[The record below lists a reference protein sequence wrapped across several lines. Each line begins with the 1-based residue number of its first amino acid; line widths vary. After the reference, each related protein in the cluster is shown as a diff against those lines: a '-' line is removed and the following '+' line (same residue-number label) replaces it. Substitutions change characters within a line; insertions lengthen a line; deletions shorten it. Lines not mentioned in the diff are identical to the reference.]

1 MTAPFQLLGQ
11 WIGAANAANA
21 SGQFDTAVGLCRQAL
36 KVAPNL
42 PEAWY
47 NLAIAHRGR
56 GRRADAL
63 DALKKTA
70 TLTRDSADAQNSIG
84 LEFLELAAFPEAKR
98 AFERA
103 IALAPGYPFPHSNL
117 GKLLERQKRYKEAE
131 AAFRTA
137 LRLQPDLA
145 PAHANLCG
153 ILNAQKHYV
162 AGEAA
167 GRRAVELAPAAPV
180 AWSNLA
186 SSLIGCKRFADAET
200 ACRKAL
206 DLDRNSPEAWGNLG
220 QSLAEQFRL
229 DEAEAAY
236 TTALALDP
244 AMASLHSGLAK
255 VFLEK
260 GNVAQAAEELGKA
273 LAKDPDDPEIL
284 AHQLF
289 CLNYLP
295 DRPPAEM
302 TAIARRYGDVLRAG
316 VTAFDAWRCDPDP
329 ARKLRIG
336 LVSGDLR
343 RHPVGYL
350 LRGPLR
356 EIARSEFEL
365 FAYSNF
371 PQEDDL
377 SAELRQHCA
386 AWAVVNERSD
396 AELARQ
402 IHDDRIDILLDLSG
416 HTDFSRVAVFARRPA
431 PVQASWVGYYATTG
445 VREIDWKIGDPW
457 VTPDDEAGHFTERL
471 WRLPDSC
478 FCFAP
483 PEGAP
488 AVTPLPSERNGYVT
502 YGCFNNLAKV
512 NDAVIETWSRILHA
526 SPDARLLLKARQ
538 LGTDE
543 LRAALL
549 ARFAAFGIGPERLDL
564 EAAGSYAEYLDTY
577 ARIDLALDPF
587 PFAGATTTAES
598 LWMGVPVVT
607 LRGDRF
613 IAHQGESLMHAAGL
627 GEMIAANRDA
637 YVQLAVDAAADRQ
650 ALAALRAGLRERV
663 AASPLFDAAR
673 YARNLETAWRGMW
686 TAWCERGEKPATR

>member
-11 WIGAANAANA
+11 WISAAHAANA

-63 DALKKTA
+63 EALKKTG

-84 LEFLELAAFPEAKR
+84 LEFLELGAYPEAKR
-98 AFERA
+98 YLERA

-131 AAFRTA
+131 ASFTTA
-137 LRLQPDLA
+137 IRLQPDLA

-153 ILNAQKHYV
+153 ILNAQKRYV

-167 GRRAVELAPAAPV
+167 GRRAVELAPEAPI
-180 AWSNLA
+180 AWCNLA
-186 SSLIGCKRFADAET
+186 SALIGGKRFAEAEA

-206 DLDRNSPEAWGNLG
+206 ELDRNSPEAWGNLG
-220 QSLAEQFRL
+220 QALAEQFRL
-229 DEAEAAY
+229 GEAEAAY
-236 TTALALDP
+236 TTALTLDP

-260 GNVAQAAEELGKA
+260 GDVAQAAEELGKA
-273 LAKDPDDPEIL
+273 LAKDANDPEIL
-284 AHQLF
+284 SHQLF

-295 DRPPAEM
+295 NLPASDM
-302 TAIARRYGDVLRAG
+302 LPIARRYGDAVRAG
-316 VTAFDAWRCDPDP
+316 VTAFDSWQCSPDP
-329 ARKLRIG
+329 ARKLRVG

-356 EIARSEFEL
+356 EIARAEFEL

-377 SAELRQHCA
+377 SAELRQHFS
-386 AWAVVNERSD
+386 AWTVVNERSD
-396 AELARQ
+396 AELARL

-416 HTDFSRVAVFARRPA
+416 HTDYSRVAVFARRPA
-431 PVQASWVGYYATTG
+431 PVQASWLGYFATTG

-457 VTPDDEAGHFTERL
+457 VAPDDEAGHFTEKL

-488 AVTPLPSERNGYVT
+488 AVASLPSEHNGYVT

-526 SPDARLLLKARQ
+526 DPAARLLLKAKQ
-538 LGTDE
+538 LGSDE
-543 LRAALL
+543 LRASLL
-549 ARFAAFGIGPERLDL
+549 ARFAGYSIGPERLEL
-564 EAAGSYAEYLDTY
+564 EGAGSYAEYLDTY
-577 ARIDLALDPF
+577 ARIDIALDPF
-587 PFAGATTTAES
+587 PYTGGTTTAES

-607 LRGDRF
+607 LKGDRF
-613 IAHQGESLMHAAGL
+613 IAHQGESLLHAAGL
-627 GEMIAANRDA
+627 SEMIAADKEA
-637 YVQLAVDAAADRQ
+637 YVQLALNFAADRP
-650 ALAALRAGLRERV
+650 ALAAMRAGLRARV
-663 AASPLFDAAR
+663 AASALFDAPR
-673 YARNLETAWRGMW
+673 YARALETAWHGMW
-686 TAWCERGEKPATR
+686 AEWCARQR

>member
-11 WIGAANAANA
+11 WISAAHAANTN
-21 SGQFDTAVGLCRQAL
+21 GQFDAAAGLCKQAL

-47 NLAIAHRGR
+47 NLAIAHRGL
-56 GRRADAL
+56 GRKSEAL
-63 DALKKTA
+63 DALKKTG

-84 LEFLELAAFPEAKR
+84 LEFLELAAYPEAKR
-98 AFERA
+98 YFERA
-103 IALAPGYPFPHSNL
+103 IALAPGYAFPHSNL

-131 AAFRTA
+131 TSFRTA
-137 LRLQPDLA
+137 IRLQPDLA

-167 GRRAVELAPAAPV
+167 GRRAVELAPEAPV

-206 DLDRNSPEAWGNLG
+206 ELDRNSPEAWGNLG
-220 QSLAEQFRL
+220 HALAAQFRL

-244 AMASLHSGLAK
+244 TAASLHSGLAK
-255 VFLEK
+255 VFLEQS
-260 GNVAQAAEELGKA
+260 NFAQVAEELDKA
-273 LAKDPDDPEIL
+273 LAKEPDDPEIL

-302 TAIARRYGDVLRAG
+302 TAIARRYGDAIRVGAP
-316 VTAFDAWRCDPDP
+316 TFDAWQCAPEP
-329 ARKLRIG
+329 ARKLRVG

-350 LRGPLR
+350 LRGPLH
-356 EIARSEFEL
+356 EIAKGEFEL
-365 FAYSNF
+365 FAYSNY
-371 PQEDDL
+371 PREDDL
-377 SAELRQHCA
+377 SAELRQHFTN
-386 AWAVVNERSD
+386 WISVNEKSD

-431 PVQASWVGYYATTG
+431 PIQASWLGYYATTG

-457 VTPDDEAGHFTERL
+457 VTPDNEAGHFTERL
-471 WRLPDSC
+471 WRLPDGC

-483 PEGAP
+483 PEGAS
-488 AVTPLPSERNGYVT
+488 AVTALPSERNGYVT

-512 NDAVIETWSRILHA
+512 NDGVIATWSRILHA
-526 SPDARLLLKARQ
+526 DPASRLLLKARQ

-543 LRAALL
+543 LRASLV
-549 ARFAAFGIGPERLDL
+549 ARFAAHGIGPERLLL
-564 EAAGSYAEYLDTY
+564 EGAGSYTEYLATY
-577 ARIDLALDPF
+577 GRVDIALDPF
-587 PFAGATTTAES
+587 PFTGGATTAES
-598 LWMGVPVVT
+598 LWMGVPVIT
-607 LRGDRF
+607 LKGDRF
-613 IAHQGESLMHAAGL
+613 IAHQGESLLHAAGL
-627 GEMIAANRDA
+627 GEMIAADRNT
-637 YVQLAVDAAADRQ
+637 YVQLALRTAAEYR
-650 ALAALRAGLRERV
+650 ALAEMRAGLRARL
-663 AASPLFDAAR
+663 ADSALFDATR
-673 YARNLETAWRGMW
+673 YTRNLEAAWRGMW
-686 TAWCERGEKPATR
+686 AEWCVRQD